1 MYTVLT
7 NTHSNTHT
15 PYRVH
20 STHDT
25 MEQALAV
32 ATRLMANT
40 TLEAVV
46 ELPNNQ
52 LQQVPFNNLQL
63 QA

>member
-1 MYTVLT
+1 
-7 NTHSNTHT
+7 
-15 PYRVH
+15 
-20 STHDT
+20 

-32 ATRLMANT
+32 ATRLMKNT

-52 LQQVPFNNLQL
+52 LQPVPFNNLQL